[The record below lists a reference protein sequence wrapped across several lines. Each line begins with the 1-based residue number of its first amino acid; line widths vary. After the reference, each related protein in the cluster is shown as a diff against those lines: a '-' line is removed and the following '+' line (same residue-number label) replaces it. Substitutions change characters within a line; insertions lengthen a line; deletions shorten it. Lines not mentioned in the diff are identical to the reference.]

1 LDAAPRAV
9 EVAPA
14 EAEAVKGPLTL
25 LEKRKDVAAHFL
37 PLPDHKKQKTEW
49 AARLRQILSPPD
61 MLNEDGTIKQ
71 DYFKPKKVVIQTDRR
86 WGDAEKEKLLEGL
99 EKFGVGGWKDIVA
112 KLLPK
117 WDDNTVRIK
126 TCRVVGSQNLK
137 RYMGWKP
144 TREEVAKEFA
154 KNRALGEKLSCWKAG
169 MLVDNDQGD
178 VAAALKE
185 MEGTKQ

>member
-1 LDAAPRAV
+1 MGAL
-9 EVAPA
+9 
-14 EAEAVKGPLTL
+14 
-25 LEKRKDVAAHFL
+25 
-37 PLPDHKKQKTEW
+37 KKIDLATSPESS
-49 AARLRQILSPPD
+49 LGRQIET
-61 MLNEDGTIKQ
+61 NGT
-71 DYFKPKKVVIQTDRR
+71 DH
-86 WGDAEKEKLLEGL
+86 
-99 EKFGVGGWKDIVA
+99 WKIPFFF
-112 KLLPK
+112 LTFPLRP
-117 WDDNTVRIK
+117 
-126 TCRVVGSQNLK
+126 C